1 MSKSL
6 KYSTIFVLSVMALL
20 LTACNSGQKKYHIG
34 MSQCAG
40 GEWRDQ
46 MNHEVMRE
54 VLLHDDVELDLCVSH
69 DSSALQIRDIDS
81 LINIP
86 VDVLIVSPNNPKD
99 LAPAINKA
107 YAAGIPV
114 ILVDR
119 DVESESFSAFIG
131 GDNKEVGRMAGEYV
145 AQLYAG
151 YEGKKP
157 TVIEIEGDPAIT
169 PVKARHYGFTQEM
182 NKHGISFTTTV
193 GYWHQHLA
201 AAVADS
207 LVQNDL
213 LPAIIYTHNDNM
225 AIGVVNKLNEL
236 DKIGMVDIVSVDGS
250 PQVGMKLVVDDMI
263 KATVKYPTGGSEAIR
278 TALDILQGK
287 KYERNQ
293 YIRPLVV
300 DHNNAYM
307 LREQENKATSMT
319 DDILLLG
326 NRLTDYSKRSDWQL
340 TMVVILGVM
349 LLISIISLVIAIR
362 KIKETKELQN
372 EVMETISSP
381 IPPHENEEGDMIS
394 NLNTQSAS
402 GSSFTIKL
410 RELIM
415 ANISNPNFGVDDMSD
430 ALGMGRTAFYR
441 KTKNVTGYT
450 PNDIL
455 RTLRLHHAAQMLATT
470 DKNISDVCHECGF
483 NNPSYFTRAFR
494 DQYDKTPKE
503 YRECSS
509 NS

>member
-1 MSKSL
+1 MYKTTRYISL
-6 KYSTIFVLSVMALL
+6 LILTLLSCLL
-20 LTACNSGQKKYHIG
+20 ISCNGGQKKYHIG
-34 MSQCAG
+34 MSQCAA

-54 VLLHDDVELDLCVSH
+54 VLLHDEVKLDLCVSR
-69 DSSALQIRDIDS
+69 DSSALQIKDIDS

-119 DVESESFSAFIG
+119 DAETDQYSAFIG

-145 AQLYAG
+145 AQLYDS
-151 YEGKKP
+151 YTGKKP
-157 TVIEIEGDPAIT
+157 TVVEIQGDPAIT
-169 PVKARHYGFTQEM
+169 PVKHRHYGFTQVM
-182 NKHGISFTTTV
+182 NERGIPFSTSI
-193 GYWHQHLA
+193 GYWHQHIA
-201 AAVADS
+201 AAVTDS
-207 LVQNDL
+207 LIQNDL
-213 LPAIIYTHNDNM
+213 LPAIIFTHTDNM
-225 AIGVVNKLNEL
+225 AIGVANKQNEL
-236 DKIGMVDIVSVDGS
+236 DKTGMIDIVSVDGS
-250 PQVGMKLVVDDMI
+250 PQVGMKLVADDMI
-263 KATVKYPTGGSEAIR
+263 KATIKYPTGGSEAIR

-287 KYERNQ
+287 KYERTQ

-300 DHNNAYM
+300 DKNNAFT
-307 LREQENKATSMT
+307 LREQETKATNMT

-326 NRLTDYSKRSDWQL
+326 ERLTDYSKRSDWQMF
-340 TMVVILGVM
+340 MVIVLGIMLAISVTCLIIVIHKTRVN
-349 LLISIISLVIAIR
+349 R
-362 KIKETKELQN
+362 ELQH

-381 IPPHENEEGDMIS
+381 ISTQDVEEDMLS
-394 NLNTQSAS
+394 NITTQTQSGA
-402 GSSFTIKL
+402 SFTIKL
-410 RELIM
+410 RELIT
-415 ANISNPNFGVDDMSD
+415 ANIANPNLGVDDMSD

-455 RTLRLHHAAQMLATT
+455 RTMRLQHAAKLLTT
-470 DKNISDVCHECGF
+470 TEQSISDICHNCGF

-494 DQYDKTPKE
+494 EQYNMTPKE
-503 YRECSS
+503 YREAKQ
-509 NS
+509 